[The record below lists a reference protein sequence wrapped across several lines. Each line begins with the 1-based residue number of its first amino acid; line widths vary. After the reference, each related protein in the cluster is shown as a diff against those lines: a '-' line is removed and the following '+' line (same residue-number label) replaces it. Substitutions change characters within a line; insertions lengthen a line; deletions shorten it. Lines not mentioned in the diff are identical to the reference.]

1 MFETAWVCESTFSTV
16 DFVNLNIDQV
26 FLVKWMSVLRCAESI
41 KYTLNFSDS
50 IQKYIYKYFLKKIF
64 IDYMLK

>member
-16 DFVNLNIDQV
+16 NFVNLNIDQV
-26 FLVKWMSVLRCAESI
+26 FLVKWMSVLRFAGSI

-50 IQKYIYKYFLKKIF
+50 IPKKKKKRKRI
-64 IDYMLK
+64 